1 MSKNLRSTPL
11 RRFLANKLSLIS
23 ALVLCCII
31 VLCMLAPVIAPY
43 DHNEIHMDNR
53 NQPSSPEHLLGT
65 DNLGRDTFSRMLF
78 GGRNTIQ
85 IAFMALLVGAAG
97 GTVIGVISGFCGGYV
112 DGVIMRIIDGVSA
125 IPTVLLVIAME
136 YALGWGQGK
145 YMYAIGI
152 ALLPPF
158 TKVIRSSVLRIM
170 GSEYIEAAR
179 ALGVSSFT
187 IVTRHVLRNIATP
200 LLIQL
205 SSAAA
210 EAFIMCTIIG
220 YIGIGITPPEP
231 EWGALASGYS
241 AGRSSSS
248 GPAGLACLAIVLCA
262 LALNLLGN
270 GLRDAF
276 DTGRKGVRLETE
288 GGK

>member
-1 MSKNLRSTPL
+1 MSKKIHSTPL
-11 RRFLANKLSLIS
+11 HRFLSNKLAVVSLLLLS
-23 ALVLCCII
+23 II
-31 VLCMLAPVIAPY
+31 VIVCLLAPVLSPY

-53 NQPSSPEHLLGT
+53 NQSFSREHLLGT
-65 DNLGRDTFSRMLF
+65 DNLGRDIFSRMLF
-78 GGRNTIQ
+78 GGRNTLR
-85 IAFMALLVGAAG
+85 IAFTALLVGATG

-112 DGVIMRIIDGVSA
+112 DGVIMRIIDGISA
-125 IPTVLLVIAME
+125 IPTVLLVIAVE

-158 TKVIRSSVLRIM
+158 TKVIRASVLRIM
-170 GSEYIEAAR
+170 SSEYIEAAR
-179 ALGVSSFT
+179 ALGVNSFT
-187 IVTRHVLRNIATP
+187 IVIRHVLRNIATP

-231 EWGALASGYS
+231 EWGSLASGYS

-248 GPAGLACLAIVLCA
+248 GPAGMACLAIVLCA

-288 GGK
+288 GRK